1 MKSIIGESAF
11 LREVRFF
18 KLLTHTYFLA
28 YLPIYFFVVLFAI
41 AAIYFSSD
49 VIESEGA
56 NIGRHDFF
64 TGLFLIALIA
74 PVLET
79 AILVILV
86 LLWGQVLDKSCYV
99 ALVVAVIFGLM
110 HGYISVVFG
119 IVQVWPFFV
128 QSYLFSIRRQIKV
141 ASAISGAHMLNNL
154 LMIGVYWGAESL

>member
-1 MKSIIGESAF
+1 MKSTLGEPAF
-11 LREVRFF
+11 LREARFF
-18 KLLTHTYFLA
+18 KLLTHAYFYA
-28 YLPIYFFVVLFAI
+28 YVPIYFFAILFSI
-41 AAIYFSSD
+41 AAIYLSSD

-56 NIGRHDFF
+56 NIGGHDFV
-64 TGLFLIALIA
+64 TGLFLIAFIA

-79 AILVILV
+79 AILVSLV
-86 LLWGQVLDKSCYV
+86 LLWGQVLDKNFHV

-128 QSYLFSIRRQIKV
+128 QSYFFSVRRSIKV

-154 LMIGVYWGAESL
+154 LMIGFYWGAESL